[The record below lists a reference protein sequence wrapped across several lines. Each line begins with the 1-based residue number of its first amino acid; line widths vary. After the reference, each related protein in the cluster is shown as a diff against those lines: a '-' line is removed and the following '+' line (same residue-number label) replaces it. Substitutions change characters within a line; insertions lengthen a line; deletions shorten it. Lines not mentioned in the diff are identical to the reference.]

1 MTPPNIEP
9 LICPEAIT
17 VHEILR
23 LRRIIQTARM
33 WGTLSRYFN
42 PHEWW
47 KNTNDDLRREV
58 IKQWTIYKLE
68 R

>member
-1 MTPPNIEP
+1 
-9 LICPEAIT
+9 
-17 VHEILR
+17 
-23 LRRIIQTARM
+23 M